1 MEMENEMEEA
11 CETFRKALKGKGDAL
26 IDFVL
31 PKKRKD
37 RLQIRKAY
45 KSFFG
50 KELIEEINSTLYNNF
65 RRVMVDLFRS
75 PEERDAIYLYKAM
88 KGAGTDEETVIE
100 IICSRTNK
108 ELIKIKEE
116 YQKLYK
122 EDLEKRVSSETSG
135 NLKKILISLLQC
147 QRSDNSTPV
156 ESECK
161 KVAEELY
168 KAGEGKLGTDEPTF
182 NKVFALASP
191 PELFSI
197 NHYYSQIGK
206 RTLREA
212 VKKEFSGDVKH
223 ALNTILEA
231 NITPSNYYARRINK
245 SVKGLGTDD
254 KMLIRNIV
262 AREEIDM
269 KEIRLSYQTLF
280 EKDMIDDIKDD
291 TSGDYQKI
299 LVGIASKD

>member
-1 MEMENEMEEA
+1 M
-11 CETFRKALKGKGDAL
+11 K
-26 IDFVL
+26 
-31 PKKRKD
+31 
-37 RLQIRKAY
+37 Y
-45 KSFFG
+45 
-50 KELIEEINSTLYNNF
+50 IE
-65 RRVMVDLFRS
+65 D
-75 PEERDAIYLYKAM
+75 
-88 KGAGTDEETVIE
+88 
-100 IICSRTNK
+100 
-108 ELIKIKEE
+108 
-116 YQKLYK
+116 
-122 EDLEKRVSSETSG
+122 ETSG
-135 NLKKILISLLQC
+135 HFRKILLAMLQC
-147 QRSDNSTPV
+147 QRHDMNYPINMA
-156 ESECK
+156 ELQSE
-161 KVAEELY
+161 AQRLY